1 MNYAALKQVDIANG
15 PGARV
20 SLFVSGCTHHC
31 PGCFNSEAWDF
42 SYGDAFDTQAQQEV
56 LDALAPSYITGITIL
71 GGEPMEPANQRDLV
85 GFLQQLKT
93 VYPDKTIWMFT
104 GDVLENLL
112 DESSP
117 RHTEATRPILDLVDV
132 LVDGPFVQAKHDIT
146 LRFRGSS
153 NQRII
158 DMKRSLK
165 EGKTVLWEDDPV
177 FAQHAMV

>member
-1 MNYAALKQVDIANG
+1 MNYAALKQMDIANG

-20 SLFVSGCTHHC
+20 SLFVSGCTHRC

-42 SYGDAFDTQAQQEV
+42 SYGDTFDIQAQQEV

-71 GGEPMEPANQRDLV
+71 GGEPMEPANQRDLL
-85 GFLQQLKT
+85 GFLQQLKI
-93 VYPDKTIWMFT
+93 VHPDKTIWMFT

-112 DESSP
+112 DESSS

-165 EGKTVLWEDDPV
+165 EGKTVFWEDDPV
-177 FAQHAMV
+177 FAHRAMV